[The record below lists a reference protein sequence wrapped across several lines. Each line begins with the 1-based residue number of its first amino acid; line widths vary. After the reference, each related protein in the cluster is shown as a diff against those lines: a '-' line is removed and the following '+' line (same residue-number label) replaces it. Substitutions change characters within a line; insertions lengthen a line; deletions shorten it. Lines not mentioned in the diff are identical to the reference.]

1 MVAISSTRLRLL
13 TIGVIVTAIS
23 IVTRQGTIPA
33 VHAQSADPCA
43 SVSARGTRAVRSTA
57 RPPKTGPLEHDDR
70 GRQLD
75 ALWTHRA
82 AIAQRRVSALPARQT
97 AAQAI
102 GEIAV
107 LQDSGDLITR
117 ANPMD
122 LEDAGVRLMP
132 NTAGGYDVSRT
143 GFQFRSS
150 LGSAITMADDDARDT
165 ALPFA
170 FTYFGKSYDR
180 VFVNSDGN
188 LTFGQGDTATSER
201 SVSRLLTGPPRI
213 APFFADLD
221 PSAGGTLL
229 TNSDSAAFTVTWC
242 AVPAF
247 DSPSTATVQV
257 SLLPEG
263 AIEIEVS
270 RSTTIGAAI
279 VGVSPGATSAFTPVD
294 LSSEGTHTTGG
305 ALGEHFTT
313 TPEVDLVAT
322 SQRFLQTYPD
332 QFDNLVV
339 FTDTKLLSDSFA
351 YEVPVA
357 NAIAGINVPRFDYTR
372 DFGSGG
378 QLQSVCFMDSLAK
391 YPDNPL
397 QKFLGENSTVSVMGQ
412 EVGHRWLAFF
422 QFRDANG
429 RRSDALL
436 GRDDAHWSFF
446 FDSDASVLEGND
458 IADLGNGSFRTV
470 AAVERYSLLDQYAMG
485 LVDQADVP
493 PFFYVEN
500 PTNVTPAR
508 DAASGPRVGVTFSGT
523 KRTLTIDDIIA
534 VAGTR
539 RPSAADSPRVYRQ
552 AFVYI
557 VSAGSSI
564 DPSAIDKL
572 DRVRVAW
579 DQFFSRATDS
589 RMRADT
595 RVSIASSAR

>member
-1 MVAISSTRLRLL
+1 MTVALI
-13 TIGVIVTAIS
+13 A
-23 IVTRQGTIPA
+23 RQGAVPA
-33 VHAQSADPCA
+33 VHAQSVDPCA
-43 SVSARGTRAVRSTA
+43 SVSARATRAVRSTA
-57 RPPKTGPLEHDDR
+57 RAPKTGPPEHDDR
-70 GRQLD
+70 GRRLD
-75 ALWTHRA
+75 ALWTHRVA
-82 AIAQRRVSALPARQT
+82 LAQRRVSALPSRQA

-102 GEIAV
+102 GEIAI
-107 LQDSGDLITR
+107 LQDGGDLITR
-117 ANPMD
+117 ANPLD
-122 LEDAGVRLMP
+122 LGDVGLRFTP
-132 NTAGGYDVSRT
+132 NAAGGYDVSRT

-150 LGSAITMADDDARDT
+150 LGAALTMADDDARDT

-170 FTYFGKSYDR
+170 FSYFGATYNR

-229 TNSDSAAFTVTWC
+229 TNGDSAAFTVTWC
-242 AVPAF
+242 AVPAY
-247 DSPSTATVQV
+247 DSSATATVQV
-257 SLLPEG
+257 SLLQEG
-263 AIEIEVS
+263 AIEIQVS
-270 RSTTIGAAI
+270 RSTTIRAAI
-279 VGVSPGATSAFTPVD
+279 VGVSPGATSVFTPAD
-294 LSSEGTHTTGG
+294 LSTDATRTSGG

-313 TPEVDLVAT
+313 TPEIDLVAT

-351 YEVPVA
+351 YEIPVA
-357 NAIAGINVPRFDYTR
+357 NAIGGINVPKFDSAR
-372 DFGSGG
+372 DFGSDG
-378 QLQSVCFMDSLAK
+378 QLQSICFMDSLAK
-391 YPDNPL
+391 YPDDPL

-422 QFRDANG
+422 EFRDASG

-485 LVDQADVP
+485 LVDRADVP
-493 PFFYVEN
+493 PLFYVEN
-500 PTNVTPAR
+500 PINVKPAR
-508 DAASGPRVGVTFSGT
+508 DAASGPQIGVTFSGT

-534 VAGTR
+534 VAGART
-539 RPSAADSPRVYRQ
+539 PSAAESPRVYRQ

-557 VSAGSSI
+557 ASAGAAI
-564 DPSAIDKL
+564 DPAAIAKL
-572 DRVRVAW
+572 DRIRIAW

-589 RMRADT
+589 RMRAET
-595 RVSIASSAR
+595 RVSIASTQ

>member
-1 MVAISSTRLRLL
+1 MLTIMSTRLRLL
-13 TIGVIVTAIS
+13 TTSVVLTTVAIVA
-23 IVTRQGTIPA
+23 RQGAGPA
-33 VHAQSADPCA
+33 VQAQSVDPCA
-43 SVSARGTRAVRSTA
+43 SVSARGTRAVRSPA

-75 ALWTHRA
+75 ALWTHRVA
-82 AIAQRRVSALPARQT
+82 LAQRRLSALPSRQT

-102 GEIAV
+102 GEIAI

-122 LEDAGVRLMP
+122 LGDAGLRLTP
-132 NTAGGYDVSRT
+132 NAAGGYDVSRT

-150 LGSAITMADDDARDT
+150 LGAALTMADDDARDT
-165 ALPFA
+165 ALPFS
-170 FTYFGKSYDR
+170 FSYFGATYNR

-188 LTFGQGDTATSER
+188 LTFGQGDTATSDR

-221 PSAGGTLL
+221 PSAGGTML
-229 TNSDSAAFTVTWC
+229 TNGDSSAFTVTWC

-247 DSPSTATVQV
+247 DSPATATVQV
-257 SLLPEG
+257 SLLQEG
-263 AIEIEVS
+263 AIEIQVS
-270 RSTTIGAAI
+270 RSTTVRAAI
-279 VGVSPGATSAFTPVD
+279 VGVSPGATSVFTPVD
-294 LSSEGTHTTGG
+294 LSTDGARTNGG

-313 TPEVDLVAT
+313 TPDIDLVTT

-339 FTDTKLLSDSFA
+339 FTDTKLLTGSFA

-357 NAIAGINVPRFDYTR
+357 NAIGGINVPKFDSAR
-372 DFGSGG
+372 DFGSDG
-378 QLQSVCFMDSLAK
+378 QLQSICFMDSLAK
-391 YPDNPL
+391 YPDDPL

-422 QFRDANG
+422 EFRDTNG

-485 LVDQADVP
+485 LVDRADVP
-493 PFFYVEN
+493 PLFYVEN
-500 PTNVTPAR
+500 PINVRPAR
-508 DAASGPRVGVTFSGT
+508 DAASGPQVGVTFSGT

-534 VAGTR
+534 VAGART
-539 RPSAADSPRVYRQ
+539 PSAAESPRVYRQ

-557 VSAGSSI
+557 ASAGATI
-564 DPSAIDKL
+564 DPAAIAKI
-572 DRVRVAW
+572 DRIRVAW
-579 DQFFSRATDS
+579 DQFFSHATDS
-589 RMRADT
+589 RMRAET
-595 RVSIASSAR
+595 RVSSVSTR

>member
-1 MVAISSTRLRLL
+1 MVAILRTRLRSL
-13 TIGVIVTAIS
+13 TIGIIVTTIAI
-23 IVTRQGTIPA
+23 VVRQGAIPA

-102 GEIAV
+102 GQIAI

-117 ANPMD
+117 VNPMD
-122 LEDAGVRLMP
+122 LGDAGVRLMP
-132 NTAGGYDVSRT
+132 NAAGGYDVSRS

-150 LGSAITMADDDARDT
+150 LGSAITMADDDARNT

-170 FTYFGKSYDR
+170 FTYFGRSYDR

-221 PSAGGTLL
+221 PSAAGTLL
-229 TNSDSAAFTVTWC
+229 TNSDSSAFTVTWC

-247 DSPSTATVQV
+247 DSADTATVQV

-263 AIEIEVS
+263 AIEIQVS
-270 RSTTIGAAI
+270 RSTAIRAAI
-279 VGVSPGATSAFTPVD
+279 VGVSPGATSVFTPVD

-305 ALGEHFTT
+305 ALGEHFTA
-313 TPEVDLVAT
+313 TPEVDLVAAT
-322 SQRFLQTYPD
+322 QRFLQTYPD

-357 NAIAGINVPRFDYTR
+357 NAIAGINVPRFDNTR
-372 DFGSGG
+372 DFGSSG

-493 PFFYVEN
+493 PLFYVEN
-500 PTNVTPAR
+500 PTDVTPAR
-508 DAASGPRVGVTFSGT
+508 NAASGPRVGVTFSGT

-539 RPSAADSPRVYRQ
+539 TPSAADSPRVYRQ

-557 VSAGSSI
+557 ASAGSSI
-564 DPSAIDKL
+564 DPAAIDKL
-572 DRVRVAW
+572 DRIRVAW

-595 RVSIASSAR
+595 RLSIASSAR